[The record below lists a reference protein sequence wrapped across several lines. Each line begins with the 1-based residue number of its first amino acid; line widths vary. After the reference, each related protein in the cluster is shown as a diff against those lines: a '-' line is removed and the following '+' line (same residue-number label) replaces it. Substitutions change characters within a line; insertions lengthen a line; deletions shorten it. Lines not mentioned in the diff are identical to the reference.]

1 MKKHLALVL
10 PVLAIYLAILVFFH
24 PRVFTY
30 RFDHEI
36 VDRYFCSQD
45 IPYEPPCPRV
55 WLSDEELHIAAGYL
69 YAKGHDPAVI
79 DFQHMPFV
87 ATLYGFSIVL
97 FNNPFYVEIL
107 FGMLYLTLV
116 YILGMKLFKSRL
128 IAIFGSSLFLIDPLF
143 LDLSSQASYELGQ
156 AVFLLSY
163 LILMVFYR
171 KKFVLQ
177 GIVLGL
183 LCSTKFWGAALF
195 FIAAT
200 VAYRVVKREFDIKIY
215 IQHLAVAFVA
225 FSLTYITSFVK
236 QNFLFNIVFF
246 QLKVLKFWL
255 DHSVS
260 NIPFASFILFTTGYF
275 KSWWEGHEILRTQI
289 WFFLWP
295 VGLISSIILS
305 VKPLLK
311 WNISP
316 ILFFSSIPLIYL
328 VYLGVQAPFSRYFIL
343 ILPFCYLSLSYLV
356 ITFGEKYVWKTAI
369 KNGKKK

>member
-1 MKKHLALVL
+1 MLC
-10 PVLAIYLAILVFFH
+10 IYVAILAVFH
-24 PRVFTY
+24 PRVFSY

-36 VDRYFCSQD
+36 IDRYFCSQD

-107 FGMLYLTLV
+107 FGMAYLVLV
-116 YILGMKLFKSRL
+116 YILGLKLFKSRL
-128 IAIFGSSLFLIDPLF
+128 ISALGSAVFLIDPLF
-143 LDLSSQASYELGQ
+143 LELSSQASYELGQ

-163 LILMVFYR
+163 LILMIFYQ
-171 KKFVLQ
+171 KKVLLQ
-177 GIVLGL
+177 GIALGL
-183 LCSTKFWGAALF
+183 LASTKFWGAALF

-200 VAYRVVKREFDIKIY
+200 AAYRIVKKQFEIRGY
-215 IQHLAVAFVA
+215 ILHLAVAFVA

-260 NIPFASFILFTTGYF
+260 NIPFASFILFTTGFF
-275 KSWWEGHEILRTQI
+275 KSWWGEHEIIRTHI
-289 WFFLWP
+289 WSALWP
-295 VGLISSIILS
+295 ISLIASTALSI
-305 VKPLLK
+305 KPLLK
-311 WNISP
+311 WDITP
-316 ILFFSSIPLIYL
+316 KLFFTSIPFVYL

-343 ILPFCYLSLSYLV
+343 ILPFCYLSLSYL
-356 ITFGEKYVWKTAI
+356 IFRTKERFFQNK
-369 KNGKKK
+369 